1 DEPVLDDRSDR
12 LRTGP
17 QLRPR
22 VDGPLGDHRVEIPAP
37 HDVAVGREDRM
48 VGPGELERDA
58 VRDRAEAVEALVS
71 REPVLQPHVVELP
84 HRARREAVAAR
95 LLAREALAF
104 DREHA
109 SPAAREPVRRGGT
122 RGSGADDEHVVPLAH
137 VPRSRAYGAGRSG
150 PASAPLTLRSL
161 MFPALAPTARA
172 ARAPL
177 PLRSRSARSR
187 GNRRTRARAS
197 LLRVALRGAR
207 RGAPKRST
215 AMCRAPIYRVMKRG
229 ACRVRAGEPGDVSAR
244 CPT

>member
-1 DEPVLDDRSDR
+1 
-12 LRTGP
+12 
-17 QLRPR
+17 
-22 VDGPLGDHRVEIPAP
+22 
-37 HDVAVGREDRM
+37 
-48 VGPGELERDA
+48 GELERDA

-109 SPAAREPVRRGGT
+109 PPAAREPVRRGGT

-137 VPRSRAYGAGRSG
+137 VPRSRAYGTGRSG

-161 MFPALAPTARA
+161 MFPALAPTARAARAPLPLRSLTFPALAPTARAARAPLPLRSLTFPALAPTARA

-215 AMCRAPIYRVMKRG
+215 AMCRAPIYR
-229 ACRVRAGEPGDVSAR
+229 
-244 CPT
+244 